1 MRTTRSTFAAVLAAV
16 AVLAVGAGPVSA
28 TGADPA
34 SDPTPVTVT
43 AVPNA
48 LVLTVSGAVPQ
59 DASMGER
66 AVTLSC
72 RPEPSGDHPDA
83 TAACGS
89 LIGVQGDFGN
99 LPTAHSFCPDLY
111 LPVLATAEGVWD
123 GQNVAYRQTFTN
135 ECDLLRA
142 TGQVFDF

>member
-28 TGADPA
+28 AGAPA
-34 SDPTPVTVT
+34 AAPT
-43 AVPNA
+43 VPNA

-59 DASMGER
+59 DASIGER

-72 RPEPSGDHPDA
+72 RPTPSGDHPDA
-83 TAACGS
+83 TAACGI
-89 LIGVQGDFGN
+89 LIGVQGDFGD

-111 LPVLATAEGVWD
+111 LPVLATAQGVWD
-123 GQNVAYRQTFTN
+123 GRNVSYRKTFTN